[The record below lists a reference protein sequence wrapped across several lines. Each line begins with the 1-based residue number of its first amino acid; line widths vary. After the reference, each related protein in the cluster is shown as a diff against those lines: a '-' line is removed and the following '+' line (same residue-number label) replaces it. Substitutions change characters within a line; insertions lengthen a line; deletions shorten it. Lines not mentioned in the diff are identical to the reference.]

1 MNDNDWE
8 HFKKTVNPL
17 KDQKK
22 IIRKQ
27 QGVQAVRD
35 GQSQW
40 RHWWGALHRRV
51 PKKKWNLDHGE
62 R

>member
-1 MNDNDWE
+1 MNNKDWE

-27 QGVQAVRD
+27 
-35 GQSQW
+35 
-40 RHWWGALHRRV
+40 HKTLETI
-51 PKKKWNLDHGE
+51 KKKTLTKTLISWISKFLKVGE
-62 R
+62 L